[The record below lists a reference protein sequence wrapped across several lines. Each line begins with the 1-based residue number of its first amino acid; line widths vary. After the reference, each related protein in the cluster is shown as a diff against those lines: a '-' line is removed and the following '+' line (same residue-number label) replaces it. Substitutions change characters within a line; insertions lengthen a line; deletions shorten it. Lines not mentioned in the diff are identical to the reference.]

1 MKQASQKINA
11 ILRICSYIS
20 IDKAPKLVQ
29 TFILSRL
36 IWMFC
41 NRKCSELINR
51 THKRA
56 LRVLLYDFSLTL
68 DELFKK
74 TGQPSIHCRQ
84 LQLLLIEVF
93 KSLKKENPRFMWDLF
108 QIKTS
113 KYNLRAGNTLKLNTP

>member
-11 ILRICSYIS
+11 ILRICGYIS
-20 IDKAPKLVQ
+20 IDKAPKFVQ

-68 DELFKK
+68 DELLKK
-74 TGQPSIHCRQ
+74 TTSTFINRS
-84 LQLLLIEVF
+84 LQIPKER
-93 KSLKKENPRFMWDLF
+93 KSKVYVGSFSN
-108 QIKTS
+108 
-113 KYNLRAGNTLKLNTP
+113 